1 MLWRKTKLGKREQ
14 KGVDLLKVIND
25 KGSFDLK
32 EVRQQEIWLS
42 GGRHFKHRE
51 KYRGLKCARQ
61 HIQTASEGQSG

>member
-42 GGRHFKHRE
+42 RGRHFKHRE
-51 KYRGLKCARQ
+51 R
-61 HIQTASEGQSG
+61 